1 MIIRQREKTKKC
13 PYNEGCA
20 CEPRKRDCGRCGW
33 KPKKEKNY
41 GKE

>member
-1 MIIRQREKTKKC
+1 MIILDREKTKKC
-13 PYNEGCA
+13 QYNEGCA
-20 CEPRKRDCGRCGW
+20 CEPRKRDCERCGW

>member
-1 MIIRQREKTKKC
+1 MIIRQREKTEKC
-13 PYNEGCA
+13 PYNEGCS
-20 CEPRKRDCGRCGW
+20 CEPRKRDCLRCGW

>member
-1 MIIRQREKTKKC
+1 MIIRKREKAKKC

-20 CEPRKRDCGRCGW
+20 CEPRKRDCDRCGS